1 MDRLEKCLVDIDQLS
16 KNSILKQQLSVSELI
31 YKTAEHSNSMAR
43 PIDHQFWSI
52 FPELDEGATQSVPAV
67 FNPKFVIEVRDGNGF
82 CVLDKWDPIVGLLPT
97 RRVQCKYYIDVGQ
110 ENAELSSILCGRS
123 SSSCGRCPS
132 VICCCG
138 NGDCSSSRGCC
149 CPGSIFKNMNASK
162 HRGECRPYQNTTVT
176 RTFEVDN
183 YLNLFEP
190 TTGLYIMCNK
200 TAFPQFGFLARPNV
214 FTSKRV
220 LKEDWKYHNTWYV
233 KLDERT
239 KILGTVAQLLP
250 DSYYEKLDF
259 YNRFRSL
266 CTTNT
271 PSLSVDS
278 VNDAPR
284 EDPRDV
290 LIRELQR
297 KLDELLR
304 QTTLATGYNT
314 ELLEKYQSQSLQFMN
329 LTRQLHSER
338 AQVEINKSQLQQ
350 DLELENLSVQ
360 LGLSTLRVIQT

>member
-1 MDRLEKCLVDIDQLS
+1 
-16 KNSILKQQLSVSELI
+16 
-31 YKTAEHSNSMAR
+31 
-43 PIDHQFWSI
+43 
-52 FPELDEGATQSVPAV
+52 
-67 FNPKFVIEVRDGNGF
+67 
-82 CVLDKWDPIVGLLPT
+82 
-97 RRVQCKYYIDVGQ
+97 
-110 ENAELSSILCGRS
+110 
-123 SSSCGRCPS
+123 
-132 VICCCG
+132 
-138 NGDCSSSRGCC
+138 
-149 CPGSIFKNMNASK
+149 MNASK

-314 ELLEKYQSQSLQFMN
+314 KLLEKYQSQSLQFMN